1 MMFVLLNQAQDGGT
15 MQFLIMMV
23 LIFVVM
29 YFFMIRPQQKRQK
42 EAMKFRESLTP
53 GTKVLTAGGV
63 YGTVKHVNDT
73 TVAVEIA
80 SGVEIK
86 VDKAMIVRDPS
97 DITAK

>member
-73 TVAVEIA
+73 TVAIEIA